1 MIAAVV
7 PHCILPGHGTRLCAH
22 HGFQSLVLSKT
33 LLAQVLAVYDAPGGI
48 HSYPA
53 GHLSLDR
60 LCYLPAL
67 AVASC
72 H

>member
-1 MIAAVV
+1 MIAVVV
-7 PHCILPGHGTRLCAH
+7 PHCILLDHGTRLCAH
-22 HGFQSLVLSKT
+22 HDFQSLALSKT
-33 LLAQVLAVYDAPGGI
+33 LLALALAVYDAPGV
-48 HSYPA
+48 HSNPA
-53 GHLSLDR
+53 GHPNLDR